1 MRNTTLALLCLVI
14 PILLN
19 VSVASADDQHSV
31 QAIRGALESPIPE
44 SALREARD
52 FDDRLLQTGTSD
64 GMRVYLVT
72 DERLKRVQ
80 GILARLLTALG
91 EHPQEWVVRVLDTD
105 PKAVN
110 AFVNGGKY
118 VYVYTG
124 LFDAIKSDDELA
136 VILGHELGHSVLQHR
151 IRAGHDPT
159 STLASLAALVGQFS
173 GGKTRA
179 MSATMYQTLHNGYS
193 RDDEREA
200 DAFGAL
206 IAWRSRFDPIA
217 GAAFFS
223 RLQRTQDAHAAADAT
238 AENKELDDYKAQALV
253 VKGRCETGKQQW
265 ASGQAAHTKQNA
277 DLINGWCASYEQA
290 RDVYSARIAD
300 DATHEPQQGTGDH
313 PENQERV
320 AAIAAE
326 TDFLRRART
335 FQSLSDYPSTQRV
348 IAALVQARSPLVVSK
363 PADSSQTAGNTGP
376 APTPPAS
383 TPNVPVAAAAPEP
396 TSGAEHSSA
405 PQSPTPARTKSAFL
419 QRYNDLDDALERG
432 VITRAEYDR
441 KVAALLATRR
451 DP

>member
-1 MRNTTLALLCLVI
+1 MLKAANNLYPVIRYLKSRYEARIDTVRRLTLRASRGVFERQLQDLADQERLMRNTTLALLCL
-14 PILLN
+14 PILVN
-19 VSVASADDQHSV
+19 VSVARADDQHSV
-31 QAIRGALESPIPE
+31 AAIRGALESPIPE
-44 SALREARD
+44 SALQQAQA
-52 FDDRLLQTGTSD
+52 FDHQLLQTGTSD
-64 GMRVYLVT
+64 GMRAYLVT

-80 GILARLLTALG
+80 GILARLLTVLG
-91 EHPQEWVVRVLDTD
+91 ENPQEWVVRVLDTD

-124 LFDAIKSDDELA
+124 LFDAIKNDDELA

-159 STLASLAALVGQFS
+159 NTLASLAAIVGQFA

-200 DAFGAL
+200 DAFGTVL
-206 IAWRSRFDPIA
+206 AWRSRFDPIA

-238 AENKELDDYKAQALV
+238 AENKELTDYKTQALA
-253 VKGRCETGKQQW
+253 VKAKCETGRQQW
-265 ASGQAAHTKQNA
+265 ANGQAAHTKQNA

-290 RDVYSARIAD
+290 RAAYSARIAD

-320 AAIAAE
+320 AAISAE

-335 FQSLSDYPSTQRV
+335 FQSLSAYPSTQRV
-348 IAALVQARSPLVVSK
+348 IAALVQAKSPLVV
-363 PADSSQTAGNTGP
+363 
-376 APTPPAS
+376 
-383 TPNVPVAAAAPEP
+383 
-396 TSGAEHSSA
+396 
-405 PQSPTPARTKSAFL
+405 
-419 QRYNDLDDALERG
+419 
-432 VITRAEYDR
+432 
-441 KVAALLATRR
+441 RR
-451 DP
+451 QG